1 VVLLVVHGLFE
12 HSGRYA
18 KFAEYFVPKGYA
30 VFSYDQRGHGRSDG
44 LRGYVNRFADYP
56 ADLDL
61 FLKKARQQYPGKP
74 VFLLGHS
81 MGGTVVATFA
91 ADHQEELSGL
101 IFSGLLAMPGASV
114 TRLSILITRTISALL
129 PKMGI
134 ATIEDSTISRDSSV
148 VDAYNNDPLVYRGK
162 IRARLGAELLNTF
175 EKVLPAAE
183 PRIQI
188 PVLIMHGG
196 DDRLSNKKSSTTLYD
211 SVGSKDK
218 TIKIYNGFY
227 HEILNDI
234 GRDQVLNDI
243 ELWLRDHL
251 PVTIS

>member
-1 VVLLVVHGLFE
+1 VHGLFE

-30 VFSYDQRGHGRSDG
+30 VCSYDQRGHGRSDG

-61 FLKKARQQYPGKP
+61 FLKKVRQQYPGKP

-114 TRLSILITRTISALL
+114 NRLSIFVTRTVSALL

-196 DDRLSNKKSSTTLYD
+196 EDRLSNRQSSMTLYD
-211 SVGSKDK
+211 SVGSTDK

-227 HEILNDI
+227 HEILNDT

-251 PVTIS
+251 PVTTSKKLQS